1 MAYELRFSDSAGR
14 EFDTLDA
21 PMQERIQ
28 GFLTTAAATADP
40 SKHFARLH
48 GDICTATENG
58 AKAMCA

>member
-14 EFDTLDA
+14 EFDALDA

-28 GFLTTAAATADP
+28 SFLITAAATADP

-48 GDICTATENG
+48 GDLHG
-58 AKAMCA
+58 Y